1 MKERVYLAP
10 GGGHLIGAAVP
21 TRGQT
26 SSVVPD
32 RLWAITTREVY
43 TPVSRGFQEMGE
55 LVLSSISFN
64 RRTRCRAAKAILWS
78 CSWIRSQKP
87 SDVFRCRADHV
98 SMFCSRS
105 CVRLQRGSVV
115 SLGSSAE
122 CEPLKPLI
130 QPLQADGRSR
140 GAIGG
145 QRGSCKSRAIF
156 GLVCI
161 AAMPEHVGAGL
172 VNR

>member
-1 MKERVYLAP
+1 MKKEQYLD
-10 GGGHLIGAAVP
+10 GASGP
-21 TRGQT
+21 TRGKT

-32 RLWAITTREVY
+32 RFWAITTREVY

-130 QPLQADGRSR
+130 QPLQADAWRR

-145 QRGSCKSRAIF
+145 QCRPGVSRAPF
-156 GLVCI
+156 GFVRT
-161 AAMPEHVGAGL
+161 AAMQ
-172 VNR
+172 